1 MESCVISKTLYSTD
15 FVSSF
20 GACSGNIFTYD
31 LKIDKKGNVYIK
43 QGGAHFR
50 DPQPVASHEL
60 FSIIDNIPIPESI
73 IEKIKNIIK
82 THIGETKGNGACRK
96 EKMDMFFDTVKYFKE
111 YIKEQSENPQN
122 SRDQTINTY
131 KEQIKSLKWEIESK
145 NNIISEKDKS
155 LSNKVVSET
164 KLVQDLRAENKELY
178 ELVAR
183 LKGKDS
189 PKTTTNSWYSYSR
202 EPEYKST
209 LSTCWSNP
217 GGATICTQSNAQNS
231 MVYNESSGIYE
242 PGY

>member
-31 LKIDKKGNVYIK
+31 LKIDTKGNVYIK

-60 FSIIDNIPIPESI
+60 FSIIDNIPIPEGI

-111 YIKEQSENPQN
+111 YIKEQVENPQN
-122 SRDQTINTY
+122 IRGHIINIY
-131 KEQIKSLKWEIESK
+131 NEEIRRLQKEVYSK
-145 NNIISEKDKS
+145 NDTIKEYVN
-155 LSNKVVSET
+155 SNKVVSET

-183 LKGKDS
+183 LKGKES